1 MTSISKWFRRIST
14 NWVTLS
20 ALVIFLIFMVT
31 VLPGQATFAETQA
44 QGGDSPDTSLVYT
57 REKLYAMA
65 EGYGESGRNA
75 YIRARW
81 TFDLI
86 FPFIYTA
93 FLVTS
98 ISWLYQKTFPKD
110 SLWQYANLAPV
121 LGMVFDFLENSAT
134 TLVFARYP
142 DQTPLIDALA
152 PIFTLIKWLFVGGS
166 FILLFLG
173 FGFLLVRWLR
183 KEINPTQS

>member
-1 MTSISKWFRRIST
+1 MITISKWLQRIST
-14 NWVTLS
+14 NWVSIS
-20 ALVIFLIFMVT
+20 ALVIFVIFLVA
-31 VLPGQATFAETQA
+31 VLPGQATSAETQA

-65 EGYGESGRNA
+65 EGHGESGRNA
-75 YIRARW
+75 YISARW

-86 FPFIYTA
+86 FPFVYTA

-98 ISWLYQKTFPKD
+98 ISWLCKNTFPKD
-110 SLWQYANLAPV
+110 SLWQFTNIVPI

-142 DQTPLIDALA
+142 DETPVIDALA
-152 PIFTLIKWLFVGGS
+152 PIFTFIKWIFVGGS
-166 FILLFLG
+166 FFLLFLG
-173 FGFLLVRWLR
+173 LGYLFVRWFR
-183 KEINPTQS
+183 KKTNSIQP